1 MNLLTQYY
9 KRGTEFL
16 LLAGGFL
23 GIELSVSL
31 AAAALLYLG
40 GPG

>member
-1 MNLLTQYY
+1 MNLLTQCY
-9 KRGTEFL
+9 KRGAGFL

-23 GIELSVSL
+23 GIELSVSV
-31 AAAALLYLG
+31 AAAALLCLG